1 MSKGHQHEDEEF
13 ADDWD
18 FSEGFGGIPEDV
30 DLTKNIGCAS
40 DGKKKTKPKFE
51 PTKTGEDNKKGAE

>member
-1 MSKGHQHEDEEF
+1 MMKKKKEKEEI
-13 ADDWD
+13 AEEWD

-40 DGKKKTKPKFE
+40 NSKKKKPNSND
-51 PTKTGEDNKKGAE
+51 PKKDS

>member
-1 MSKGHQHEDEEF
+1 MKKKEKIKPENLAEE
-13 ADDWD
+13 WD

-40 DGKKKTKPKFE
+40 SGKKKNSVTVPK
-51 PTKTGEDNKKGAE
+51 TED

>member
-1 MSKGHQHEDEEF
+1 MSKSGQHEEEEF
-13 ADDWD
+13 AEEWD

-40 DGKKKTKPKFE
+40 DGKKKSKPKADTDKE
-51 PTKTGEDNKKGAE
+51 EENKKGAD